1 MAYGPHD
8 NPQPDWHQFRHW
20 SPAIWSERRGRSC
33 RIGLPRTLRQR
44 VRLSYCPGN
53 SAAVERLAEEAGGVG
68 LHAGDDV
75 LVHGHGEGGAA
86 VAEAFA
92 DDLHVDAGL
101 EQDRGMGVAE
111 VVVMPTFALCRCRLG
126 RCWSR
131 EVSPLFG
138 SA

>member
-75 LVHGHGEGGAA
+75 LVFGNGQVYVAMLPGA
-86 VAEAFA
+86 VAKDATCSIEAWPDVPDQPSA
-92 DDLHVDAGL
+92 WLL
-101 EQDRGMGVAE
+101 RC
-111 VVVMPTFALCRCRLG
+111 PTK
-126 RCWSR
+126 
-131 EVSPLFG
+131 PKDI
-138 SA
+138 